1 MLYSCTWLHIIHT
14 SYYKITFALSMKV
27 NKTLNTYIK
36 HGLVEKTILVGKMC
50 LSSCWQITVWVISLW
65 NTCSWW
71 YSLSYI
77 VLR

>member
-50 LSSCWQITVWVISLW
+50 LSSCW
-65 NTCSWW
+65 
-71 YSLSYI
+71 
-77 VLR
+77 